1 MTLAPSLP
9 PAALLTYEDYMA
21 EEEINRRYDIL
32 DGVRIYMTNPTRN
45 HQRILRNIANGFAV
59 YEEQFH
65 QGEVIIAA
73 CDVLI
78 TRTPLRTRQ
87 PDVLFM
93 SNARLALNPPPD
105 NPAPLSPAPELVV
118 EILSPSDTRSVLT
131 GKLRD
136 YASVG
141 VEECWVI
148 SPARRTAEV
157 LQWDGQMWQSVATYG
172 AGESVVSVTFAGLT
186 VSVDAIFAGI

>member
-1 MTLAPSLP
+1 MTIAPP
-9 PAALLTYEDYMA
+9 PPPTKLLTYEDYMA

-32 DGVRIYMTNPTRN
+32 DGARIYMTNPTRN
-45 HQRILRNIANGFAV
+45 HQRILRNIANGMEV
-59 YEEQFH
+59 YKNSTH
-65 QGEVIIAA
+65 RGEVIIAA

-78 TRTPLRTRQ
+78 TRVPLRTRQ

-93 SNARLALNPPPD
+93 SNERLALNPPPD
-105 NPAPLSPAPELVV
+105 NPAPLDPAPELVV
-118 EILSPSDTRSVLT
+118 EILSPSDTRGVLA

-141 VEECWVI
+141 VQECWVV
-148 SPARRTAEV
+148 SPSLRTVEV
-157 LQWDGQMWQSVATYG
+157 LLCDGQTWQTAATYD

-186 VSVDAIFAGI
+186 VSVDSIFAGL